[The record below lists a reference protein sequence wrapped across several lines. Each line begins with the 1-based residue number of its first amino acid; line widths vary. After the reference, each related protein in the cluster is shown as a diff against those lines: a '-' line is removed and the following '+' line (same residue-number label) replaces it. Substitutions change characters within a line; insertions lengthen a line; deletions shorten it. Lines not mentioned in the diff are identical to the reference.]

1 MSFHS
6 SSASVRLTLSSQH
19 HDLRKRFYVLEDKE
33 SNIVIEASQPVT
45 DTLPFDY
52 EPVVDSFRF
61 ASD

>member
-1 MSFHS
+1 MCVVPLNIGVGPAR
-6 SSASVRLTLSSQH
+6 SAQH
-19 HDLRKRFYVLEDKE
+19 HDLRTRFYVLEDKE